1 MRIEAVGRACFP
13 IVQINRKR
21 TPLISRPSGNNPL
34 GTANHGRM
42 YNSKLESLSMEF
54 FRQEY
59 WSGSPFHSLGP
70 AYLCSEFLEFV
81 CSNPS
86 EWKIGV

>member
-42 YNSKLESLSMEF
+42 YNSKLESHF
-54 FRQEY
+54 IFVFR
-59 WSGSPFHSLGP
+59 
-70 AYLCSEFLEFV
+70 
-81 CSNPS
+81 
-86 EWKIGV
+86 KILQLATLQIAAEEEKHGRLLIT